1 MFDKNYEIKC
11 KITDIA
17 KFRKIIRNESSYL
30 YSKET
35 QTDIYYKVKKG
46 RLKLRIIN
54 NESASLIYYERSD
67 KAKIRT
73 SNYIIS
79 RTNDFKQ
86 LDDIL
91 RSQFNQLTVVSKVR
105 DIFIKDNI
113 RIHLDRVNELG
124 DFLEIEIIYKELSS
138 AKKQMENLIKI
149 LNLNKSEFIK
159 HSYSDMLI
167 K

>member
-11 KITDIA
+11 KILDIA
-17 KFRKIIRNESSYL
+17 KFRNIIKKESSYI

-35 QTDIYYKVKKG
+35 QTDIYYRVKKG

-54 NESASLIYYERSD
+54 NEIASLIYYERSD
-67 KAKIRT
+67 KTKIRT

-79 RTNDFKQ
+79 RTKDFKQ
-86 LDDIL
+86 LDNIL
-91 RSQFNQLTVVSKVR
+91 RSQLKLLTVVSKVR
-105 DIFIKDNI
+105 HIFIKNNI
-113 RIHLDRVNELG
+113 RIHLDRVKKLG
-124 DFLEIEIIYKELSS
+124 DFIEIEIIYKEIKS
-138 AKKQMENLIKI
+138 AKKQMKELIEF
-149 LNLNKSEFIK
+149 LELNKNDFIK

>member
-11 KITDIA
+11 RISDLAKYIKIL
-17 KFRKIIRNESSYL
+17 KQEKSYL
-30 YSKET
+30 YSRET
-35 QTDIYYKVKKG
+35 QTDIYYKIKKG

-91 RSQFNQLTVVSKVR
+91 KSQFNLLTVVLKVR

-113 RIHLDRVNELG
+113 RIHLDRVKELG

-138 AKKQMENLIKI
+138 AKKQMENLIRI
-149 LNLNKSEFIK
+149 LNLNKNEFIK
-159 HSYSDMLI
+159 YSYSDMLI